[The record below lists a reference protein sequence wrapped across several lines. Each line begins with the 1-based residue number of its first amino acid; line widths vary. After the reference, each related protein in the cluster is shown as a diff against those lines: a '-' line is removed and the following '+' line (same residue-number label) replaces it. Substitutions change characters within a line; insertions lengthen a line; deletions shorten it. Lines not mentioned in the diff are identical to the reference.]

1 MHPKRIHRQLA
12 FGDARVVEGTVEGAI
27 IDAPRGSN
35 GFGYDPIF
43 VPIGGDL
50 TLAEIPPAEKDA
62 MSHRGNALRAL
73 VPVLKELLH
82 P

>member
-1 MHPKRIHRQLA
+1 M
-12 FGDARVVEGTVEGAI
+12 EGTI

-35 GFGYDPIF
+35 GFGYDPLF
-43 VPIGGDL
+43 APIGGDL

>member
-1 MHPKRIHRQLA
+1 
-12 FGDARVVEGTVEGAI
+12 VEGTVEGTI

-43 VPIGGDL
+43 VPLGGDL
-50 TLAEIPPAEKDA
+50 TLAEIAPAEKDA
-62 MSHRGNALRAL
+62 MSHRGNAMRAL
-73 VPVLKELLH
+73 VPVLKELLR